1 MISRLSVIICTWNR
15 AALLTETLTS
25 IQLARRPSNAR
36 VEIVVVDNNSS
47 DNTSNIVRGAQL
59 NWPHGELAYVFE
71 GRQGK
76 QFALNTGIRHST
88 GDAIAFTDDDVRV
101 DPGWLMNIVE
111 VLNSS
116 SAGLVGG
123 ITRVEW
129 PSDRPSWYSLRLSAV
144 TGEHDLGPTPIE
156 PAPPEFV
163 PAGANCIV
171 RREVVDQIGYFSEA
185 HFRHMDYEFGM
196 RAINAGVLTRYEPS
210 IVVTTGVPDGAIS
223 KRYFRRWSFKMGIAM
238 ALSDAAQAPQLF
250 GAPRWVWRRFSSD
263 VLRMVSKGLLGSE
276 DAFASQ
282 LDAVR
287 AMGIIACHWHSRLR
301 PLRHS
306 AWVSKWSQKKNNS
319 L

>member
-15 AALLTETLTS
+15 AALLKETLTS
-25 IQLARRPSNAR
+25 IQAARRPASAS
-36 VEIVVVDNNSS
+36 VEVVVVDNNSG
-47 DNTSNIVRGAQL
+47 DNTADIVRGAQL

-101 DPGWLMNIVE
+101 DPAWLMNIVE

-116 SAGLVGG
+116 RAGLVGG

-129 PSDRPSWYSLRLSAV
+129 PSDRPSWYSPRMSAV
-144 TGEHDLGPTPIE
+144 TGEYDLGPTPIE

-163 PAGANCIV
+163 PAGNNCIV
-171 RREVVDQIGYFSEA
+171 RKEIIDKIGYYSEA

-196 RAINAGVLTRYEPS
+196 RARTAGVLTRYEPS
-210 IVVTTGVPDGAIS
+210 LVVTTGVPKGAAS
-223 KRYFRRWSFKMGIAM
+223 KRYFRRWTFKMGIAL
-238 ALSDAAQAPQLF
+238 ALSDSGQAPRLF
-250 GAPRWVWRRFSSD
+250 GAPRWAWRRLSAD
-263 VLRMVSKGLLGSE
+263 ALRMIGKGLLRSE
-276 DAFASQ
+276 DAFAAE
-282 LDAVR
+282 LDAVK

-301 PLRHS
+301 PSRHA
-306 AWVSKWSQKKNNS
+306 AWVSKWSQKKNDS
-319 L
+319 F